1 MDRISL
7 LGMAF
12 FARHGVSAAE
22 REIGHRFE
30 VDVDLE
36 VDLSNVG
43 DDIAKTVDYRQ
54 IYETVAAVMRGRN
67 MQLIEALA
75 EALAAAILSN
85 QLVETVT
92 VRVKKTYPPLDGEVQ
107 AAEVEI
113 SRRR

>member
-30 VDVDLE
+30 IDVDLE
-36 VDLSNVG
+36 VDLTDVG
-43 DDIAKTVDYRQ
+43 DDIAKTVDYQ
-54 IYETVAAVMRGRN
+54 QVYETVAAVVRGQN
-67 MQLIEALA
+67 FKLIEALA
-75 EALAAAILSN
+75 QALAAALLSN

-92 VRVKKTYPPLDGEVQ
+92 VRVKKTYPPLDGEVR
-107 AAEVEI
+107 AAEAEV

>member
-1 MDRISL
+1 MDKISL
-7 LGMAF
+7 FGMAF

-36 VDLSNVG
+36 VDLSEVG

-54 IYETVAAVMRGRN
+54 VYESVAAVMRGRSFR
-67 MQLIEALA
+67 LIEALA

-85 QLVETVT
+85 QLVESVI
-92 VRVKKTYPPLDGEVQ
+92 VRVKKTYPPLDGDVR
-107 AAEVEI
+107 AAEVQV